1 MEQLNKFQIKA
12 ELLTVL
18 SKLQT
23 NVELSEMDKL
33 LQPLYGQDDKKT
45 ILDLLIKELVKS
57 EEQRAMLICFLLLN
71 LCDETELE
79 EALWKVLKNQSV
91 SDAIKSLVLN
101 VLNDLGKKV
110 DYEKLDEYFEN
121 PNNVIDADTQKLLK
135 SAIINPEAQIDFLDF
150 VNSLSD
156 IDKKVLVRSLG
167 DDYEHDAL
175 ANILNPL
182 VLYSPDSE
190 IGRIAID
197 ILGETKS
204 QLALHNLAE
213 ALEFVDNDV
222 TKALIKKNISSLK
235 IAGIRED
242 NSVEFYKSILQ
253 SKPYSSYTSYP
264 DGHGNQAVIFS
275 RERDDETIQMTAIV
289 LNDTYG
295 LIDCFGFNEISKPEF
310 EKIVNKFY
318 KGDEHVYINSPV
330 IKRIL
335 LEAEKLTR
343 KTNSKISYEYLC
355 WKNILIDI
363 DAESVPIELT
373 LKSQLE
379 QKELT
384 DKELEDIYM
393 FDFIQ
398 RWFFDVDYNENF
410 KSIIAYLNDKIA
422 VNDFDFDLELIVGEN
437 LDSIFVNEIKDLYN
451 KRILMSSYLKYLAGE
466 KDDAQKL
473 YSLYNS
479 EDKKLNFYEN
489 IIRKS
494 IYESYVLLKFKLED
508 SNKTTNIFTMKNT
521 QRETRIS
528 PKQVEEMIMII
539 ESLWVK

>member
-23 NVELSEMDKL
+23 NVELAEMDKL